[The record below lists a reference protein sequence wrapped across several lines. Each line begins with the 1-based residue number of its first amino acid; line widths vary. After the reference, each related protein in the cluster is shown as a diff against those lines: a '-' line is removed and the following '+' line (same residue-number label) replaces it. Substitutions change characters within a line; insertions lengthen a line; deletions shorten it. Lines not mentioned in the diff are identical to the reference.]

1 MQPSRRLERAQ
12 MIMQLLLMVLCVGWV
27 LLAMVF
33 GILPSAPLIVGA
45 MEALPGLALTSMLTE
60 RLRNLGKGLNLKQS
74 AVQSSTEKSRTFSV
88 QTLIEWFNRKIPESM
103 ACLDAE
109 VEEDVLE
116 RGMLHAP
123 PEPWHR
129 VDEGLCA
136 DLGLPG
142 MHLFGFTYERM
153 NSSERCSS
161 RSCQEE
167 DVRSLSATSVPT
179 FCQEPCA

>member
-1 MQPSRRLERAQ
+1 

-60 RLRNLGKGLNLKQS
+60 QLRNLGKGLNLKQS
-74 AVQSSTEKSRTFSV
+74 AAQSSTEKSHTFSV

-109 VEEDVLE
+109 VEEDVCWNVGCYMLRLNPGTVLMKVFVQTWAFLGCICLVSPMNAWALR
-116 RGMLHAP
+116 RGARAVLAKK
-123 PEPWHR
+123 
-129 VDEGLCA
+129 
-136 DLGLPG
+136 
-142 MHLFGFTYERM
+142 RM
-153 NSSERCSS
+153 SEACLQR
-161 RSCQEE
+161 
-167 DVRSLSATSVPT
+167 
-179 FCQEPCA
+179 